1 MAMVRCGEL
10 ALQFTEDSY
19 EEVEAAAEVLDS
31 NPQNYTV
38 DEHCSTDEEEQGCWR
53 NKLLKAQF
61 ERQAAEVVTKERN
74 GRANH
79 IRELKKANKKLPWPH
94 YTWYQENT

>member
-38 DEHCSTDEEEQGCWR
+38 NEHGSTDEEEQR
-53 NKLLKAQF
+53 LSEKQVAQS
-61 ERQAAEVVTKERN
+61 T
-74 GRANH
+74 
-79 IRELKKANKKLPWPH
+79 I
-94 YTWYQENT
+94 